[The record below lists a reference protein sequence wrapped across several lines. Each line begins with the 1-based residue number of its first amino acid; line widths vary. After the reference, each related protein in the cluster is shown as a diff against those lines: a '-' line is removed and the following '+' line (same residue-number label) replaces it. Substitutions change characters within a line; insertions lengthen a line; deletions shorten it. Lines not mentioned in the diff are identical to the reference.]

1 MSNHSP
7 LSNESITPSGAE
19 AKPNP
24 EGRHH
29 RLARSLKKPA
39 EFLAFWVAVTL
50 PFVHLPLLARGLGDP
65 SVSLAFLLL
74 LLLNVFALYIGHG
87 HNRE

>member
-7 LSNESITPSGAE
+7 LSDESVAPSNPDAGAE
-19 AKPNP
+19 
-24 EGRHH
+24 RYHR
-29 RLARSLKKPA
+29 RLARSIKGPA
-39 EFLAFWVAVTL
+39 QFIAFWAAVAL

-65 SVSLAFLLL
+65 DAVLAFGLLL
-74 LLLNVFALYIGHG
+74 GCNVVALYVGHD

>member
-19 AKPNP
+19 AKPKS
-24 EGRHH
+24 EGRCH
-29 RLARSLKKPA
+29 RLVRSLKKPA
-39 EFLAFWVAVTL
+39 EFLAFWVAITL

-65 SVSLAFLLL
+65 NVSLAFLLL
-74 LLLNVFALYIGHG
+74 LVINVSALYVGHG
-87 HNRE
+87 YNQE